1 MIASVYTEK
10 QRALLQLLKNGGLKR
25 INLLQGSVRSGKT
38 WISLVLW
45 AFWVASMPKGEN
57 YLMAA
62 KSLNTLKRNCLDLL
76 SDLVGQKNFT
86 YSISKK
92 EGWLF
97 GRRILLEGVHDTRAE
112 GKIRGLTLTGAY
124 CDELSLFDEEFFKML
139 LTRLSKKNAKLFA
152 TTNPDSPSHWLME
165 GYIKRKEEIDMLL
178 YNFYLEDNTFL
189 GKEYIEALKKEFS
202 GVFYD
207 RFILGKWVAAQGVIY
222 REFIEHKEEFITDE
236 IPPAA
241 FSQIGVDFGGN
252 KSAHAFILTGIAKD
266 YSKIAVLDEWYF
278 KGEITPSALFDSF
291 ISFYEKNKCSNIVS
305 AYCDSAEPVL
315 INGLRTACLK
325 KGIPIHIFK
334 AKKGPVLGRIRFYSL
349 LMNKRALTISSKCK
363 IIIKALEEALWD
375 DNAKEDRRLDNFTSN
390 IDSLD
395 ALEYATENIQENM
408 TKYLL

>member
-1 MIASVYTEK
+1 MISLVYTKK
-10 QRALLQLLKNGGLKR
+10 QLELLQLFKNKELKR

-45 AFWVASMPKGEN
+45 AFWVASMPKNEN

-92 EGWLF
+92 EGRLF
-97 GRRILLEGVHDTRAE
+97 GRRILLEGVNDTRSE

-124 CDELSLFDEEFFKML
+124 CDELSLFEEEFFKML
-139 LTRLSKKNAKLFA
+139 LTRLSKNNAKLFA

-165 GYIKRKEEIDMLL
+165 NYIKRQDEIEMLL
-178 YNFYLEDNTFL
+178 FHFYLEDNTFL
-189 GKEYIEALKKEFS
+189 DKDYINALKKEFS

-207 RFILGKWVAAQGVIY
+207 RFILGKWVAAEGVIY
-222 REFIEHKEEFITDE
+222 REFIEHKDEFITDE
-236 IPPAA
+236 IPPLA
-241 FSQIGVDFGGN
+241 FSQIGIDFGGN

-266 YSKIAVLDEWYF
+266 YSQITVLDEWYF
-278 KGEITPSALFDSF
+278 KGEITPTTLFDSF
-291 ISFYEKNKCSNIVS
+291 ISFYEKNKSSNIVS

-315 INGLRTACLK
+315 INGLRTTCLK
-325 KGIPIHIFK
+325 KGIPINIFK

-349 LMNKRALTISSKCK
+349 LMNKRALKISPHCK
-363 IIIKALEEALWD
+363 VVVKALEEALWD
-375 DNAKEDRRLDNFTSN
+375 ENAKEDRRLDNFTSN
-390 IDSLD
+390 IDSMD